1 MSTVAI
7 FTQDTLN
14 ERRRRA
20 AASFGTDTPLVVIA
34 AGEPIQKPGGLDQ
47 TYPFIPHPEYYWLT
61 GSRRPGGVVTYDAQN
76 GWDDFVRPVSADE
89 RLWEG
94 EPEVPP
100 GEDVAGFLDWLK
112 PRTPTAIAAVGA
124 AIDGLEADK
133 EASELA
139 QGRLD
144 IARRPKD
151 EAELVIIKKAVEA
164 TARGFAHVR
173 EQICSGVNERFLQ
186 IELEGTMFRHGCD
199 GVGFGTIVG
208 AGTHAAVLHF
218 EPGERVV
225 GDDDLVLVDAGG
237 SIVGYTADVSR
248 TYSAKGKF
256 TPEQQAV
263 YDIVLS
269 AQLAAID
276 KCRVG
281 VEWADVHRTAAATL
295 ALGLRD
301 LGILKGEIDDLLDTE
316 AIALF
321 FPHGIGHM
329 LGLGVRDVGGR
340 AVGRDL
346 RKVCGARLRV
356 DLPLEQ
362 DFLMTIEPGLYFV
375 PAIIDSAEN
384 REKFADAVAWD
395 SLERWRPVGGVRIE
409 DDILVTSG
417 APDNLTKAIE
427 K

>member
-1 MSTVAI
+1 MTI
-7 FTQDTLN
+7 FTKDTLN

-20 AASFGTDTPLVVIA
+20 AASLGPDTPLVVIA
-34 AGEPIQKPGGLDQ
+34 AGEPIQKPSGLDQ
-47 TYPFIPHPEYYWLT
+47 VYPFVPFAEYYWLT
-61 GSRRPGGVVTYDAQN
+61 GSQRPGGIITYDHQS
-76 GWDDFVRPVSADE
+76 GWTDFVRPASTDE

-100 GEDVAGFLDWLK
+100 GEDVAGFAEWLK
-112 PRTPTAIAAVGA
+112 AQTGSIAAVGA
-124 AIDGLEADK
+124 KVEGVEADK

-139 QGRLD
+139 QSRLD
-144 IARRPKD
+144 ISRRAKD
-151 EAELVIIKKAVEA
+151 EAELELIGRAVNG

-173 EQICSGVNERFLQ
+173 DQIRPGVNERFLQ
-186 IELEGTMFRHGCD
+186 IELESTMYRHGCD

-208 AGTHAAVLHF
+208 AGTHSAVLHF

-237 SIVGYTADVSR
+237 SILGYTADVSR

-256 TPEQQAV
+256 THEQQAI
-263 YDIVLS
+263 YDIVLA
-269 AQLAAID
+269 AQLASID

-295 ALGLRD
+295 AQGLVD
-301 LGILKGEIDDLLDTE
+301 LGILKGKIDDLLDSE
-316 AIALF
+316 AISLF
-321 FPHGIGHM
+321 FPHGVGHM

-340 AVGRDL
+340 AVGREL

-362 DFLMTIEPGLYFV
+362 HFLMTIEPGLYFV

-384 REKFADAVAWD
+384 QQKFADAVAWD
-395 SLERWRPVGGVRIE
+395 SLDRWRPVGGVRIE
-409 DDILVTSG
+409 DDILVT
-417 APDNLTKAIE
+417 ADEPKNLTQAIE